1 MSRVAVIGG
10 GAAGMFAAVFAAKS
24 GHEVT
29 LYEKNEKLGKKLF
42 ITGKGRCNV
51 TNASEIDVVFDNIV
65 TNRKF
70 LYSSIYGFDNQMV
83 IDFFETN
90 GLALKVE
97 RGNRVFPASDH
108 SSDVIRVLSD
118 RLHELNVTVCLH
130 TQVDEILTKDGRVSG
145 IRIRHQKIAYD
156 AVILCTGGVSYAST
170 GSDGQGLSMAEKLG
184 HTVTELLPSLVPL
197 VVEQTDA
204 QEMMGLSLRNVQ
216 VRILRQ
222 NKVIY
227 EGFGEMLFTHFGVS
241 GPLILSASSYVG
253 KYLQS
258 ETLTLAIDLKPALD
272 EEQLD
277 ARILREFEQNSNRS
291 FKNVLTSLLPSK
303 MIPVMIKRSQI
314 PEEKK
319 ANAITKQ
326 ERKKLVQLL
335 KNYELTLCATRD
347 FKEAIIT
354 KGGIETK
361 QIDPSTMESKL
372 VPGLYFAGEMID
384 VDALTGGYNLQI
396 AWSTAHQAG
405 ISIQ

>member
-1 MSRVAVIGG
+1 
-10 GAAGMFAAVFAAKS
+10 
-24 GHEVT
+24 
-29 LYEKNEKLGKKLF
+29 
-42 ITGKGRCNV
+42 
-51 TNASEIDVVFDNIV
+51 
-65 TNRKF
+65 
-70 LYSSIYGFDNQMV
+70 MV

-90 GLALKVE
+90 GLSLKVE
-97 RGNRVFPASDH
+97 RGNRVFPLSDH

-118 RLHELNVTVCLH
+118 QLHALNVTVCLH
-130 TQVDEILTKDGRVSG
+130 TAVDEILTKDGQVSG
-145 IRIRHQKIAYD
+145 VRIRHQKIAYD
-156 AVILCTGGVSYAST
+156 AVILCTGGISYAST

-197 VVEQTDA
+197 VVEETDA

-216 VRILRQ
+216 VRIFKQ
-222 NKVIY
+222 NKVLY

-253 KYLQS
+253 KALQS
-258 ETLTLAIDLKPALD
+258 EKLMLAIDLKPALS
-272 EEQLD
+272 EEQLE
-277 ARILREFEQNSNRS
+277 ARILREFEQNPNRS
-291 FKNVLTSLLPSK
+291 FKNILASLLPAK
-303 MIPVMIKRSQI
+303 MIPVIIKRSCV

-319 ANAITKQ
+319 ANAVTKK
-326 ERKKLVQLL
+326 ERKELVQLL
-335 KNYELTLCATRD
+335 KNYELTLCGTRD

-405 ISIQ
+405 ISIH